1 MAQQLKVITQKK
13 KSSSKKYQ
21 LKQKTPAE
29 SNTEKEEH
37 GIATEEKS
45 EIVIPQPA
53 LAHTDTDEAKNS
65 SSRSNPSKIEPP
77 KHSEEWRKGTP
88 LITGDS
94 MIAGFRESKLSS
106 NKEDKGAIF
115 SWRKNRRSNVSLNPK
130 TKKKPDN
137 IIIHSRMNDAP
148 YKNENVLYEELTQI
162 KDLIMAHHLDCNNI
176 CISCPIVRTDNKKAK
191 NVLKKYIDI
200 SKRDEKNVIFHNT
213 LESHLYRDGLH
224 LNSNGTT

>member
-21 LKQKTPAE
+21 FKQKTPAE

-115 SWRKNRRSNVSLNPK
+115 SWRKNRRSNVSLNSK
-130 TKKKPDN
+130 SKKKPDN
-137 IIIHSRMNDAP
+137 IIIHVETNDAP
-148 YKNENVLYEELTQI
+148 YKNENVLYEELKQI
-162 KDLIMAHHLDCNNI
+162 KDFIIAHHPDCENI
-176 CISCPIVRTDNKKAK
+176 CISCPIVRVPTIRKQIMCYKIYGYIKKRGK
-191 NVLKKYIDI
+191 ECYF
-200 SKRDEKNVIFHNT
+200 SE
-213 LESHLYRDGLH
+213 
-224 LNSNGTT
+224 